1 MIRKLA
7 ASIRNI
13 SSWIRSKRAASISIE
28 MYRRAK
34 TKEDNDAIAKWS
46 YNAVDDVVCMMEHDL
61 PILTN
66 RFIHK
71 NYDILMDIRRTCQL
85 NELYGRG

>member
-7 ASIRNI
+7 ASIRNLY
-13 SSWIRSKRAASISIE
+13 SWIRWKRMASISIE

-34 TKEDNDAIAKWS
+34 AKEDNDAIVEWS
-46 YNAVDDVVCMMEHDL
+46 NNAVDDVICMLEHNL
-61 PILTN
+61 PVLTN
-66 RFIHK
+66 RFIDK
-71 NYDILMDIRRTCQL
+71 NYGILMDIRRTCLL